1 MLTNTATDTTAD
13 TKNWP
18 DLAIGLF
25 ERLTGRG
32 AEIAYD
38 FRNIELQVPDKV
50 GSDAVHT
57 LWKLNG
63 VLIIRTCENKV
74 HSNGNGR

>member
-1 MLTNTATDTTAD
+1 MMTSDTNTD

-18 DLAIGLF
+18 DLAINLY

-38 FRNIELQVPDKV
+38 LRNIEIQVPNKV
-50 GSDAVHT
+50 GPDAVHT
-57 LWKLNG
+57 LWKVNG
-63 VLIIRTCENKV
+63 VLIIRTCESSTHTNGSNK
-74 HSNGNGR
+74 

>member
-1 MLTNTATDTTAD
+1 MTNTTTE
-13 TKNWP
+13 TKSWP
-18 DLAIGLF
+18 DLAIALY

-38 FRNIELQVPDKV
+38 FRHIELQVPDKV
-50 GSDAVHT
+50 GPDAVHT

-63 VLIIRTCENKV
+63 VLIIRTCENDV
-74 HSNGNGR
+74 HSAGAEK

>member
-1 MLTNTATDTTAD
+1 MTTSNTTE
-13 TKNWP
+13 TKSWP

-25 ERLTGRG
+25 ERLTERG

-38 FRNIELQVPDKV
+38 FRNVELQVPDKV
-50 GSDAVHT
+50 GADAVHT

-63 VLIIRTCENKV
+63 VLIIRTCENSV
-74 HSNGNGR
+74 HNDGVTA

>member
-1 MLTNTATDTTAD
+1 MMTSDTNTE

-18 DLAIGLF
+18 DLAINLY

-38 FRNIELQVPDKV
+38 LRNIEIQVPNKV
-50 GSDAVHT
+50 GPDAVHT
-57 LWKLNG
+57 LWKVNG
-63 VLIIRTCENKV
+63 VLIIRTCESSTHTNGSNK
-74 HSNGNGR
+74 

>member
-1 MLTNTATDTTAD
+1 MMTLGTNTD

-18 DLAIGLF
+18 DLAINLY

-38 FRNIELQVPDKV
+38 LRNIELQVPNKV
-50 GSDAVHT
+50 GPDAEHT
-57 LWKLNG
+57 LWKVNG
-63 VLIIRTCENKV
+63 VLIIRTCESSTHPTVATNEI
-74 HSNGNGR
+74 S